1 MSKGARLW
9 LMTTLSLPF
18 WPISVTTRLGAFCLT
33 VSAIV
38 FVISSGIETS
48 SRPVCS
54 AASRVPRSVMI
65 G

>member
-1 MSKGARLW
+1 
-9 LMTTLSLPF
+9 LSLPF
-18 WPISVTTRLGAFCLT
+18 WPTIVTTSEVTACLRE
-33 VSAIV
+33 SAMV
-38 FVISSGIETS
+38 RVISSGIDTS